1 MKDKNI
7 IVKIMK
13 QKMIDAYMKTAAI
26 FAELSHAKRLHV
38 GAIVVKDDRIISI
51 GYNGMPAGWDN
62 DCENVEW
69 CSAGGWLSAEEIEE
83 GWPYEGTYLDADGN
97 TMQGRYRLKT
107 KPEVLHAETNAI
119 AKLAR
124 SSESGI
130 GADLFVTHSPCLD
143 CAKLIYQS
151 GIKRVWFSEAYRNT
165 DGVEF
170 LKKSGVEVEQYN
182 K

>member
-1 MKDKNI
+1 MKDKLVN
-7 IVKIMK
+7 
-13 QKMIDAYMKTAAI
+13 AYMDVASR
-26 FAELSHAKRLHV
+26 FAELSHARRLHV

-97 TMQGRYRLKT
+97 EMQGRYRLKT

-119 AKLAR
+119 AKLAK
-124 SSESGI
+124 SNESGL
-130 GADLFVTHSPCLD
+130 GATMFITHAPCLD

-151 GIKRVWFSEAYRNT
+151 GISSVLYRNAYRDTNGIT
-165 DGVEF
+165 F
-170 LKKSGVEVEQYN
+170 LEHSGIEVKQIG
-182 K
+182 KGA

>member
-38 GAIVVKDDRIISI
+38 GAIVVKDDRVISI